1 LKTCRDASA
10 CSAAK
15 HAFASLERNVLRRR
29 VLLFGGI
36 HGRGV
41 RQRADGHIAKADVPS
56 RKGLSLARNVQSRR
70 QAFG

>member
-1 LKTCRDASA
+1 MHQLVLQLNM
-10 CSAAK
+10 
-15 HAFASLERNVLRRR
+15 HFASLERNVLSR

-41 RQRADGHIAKADVPS
+41 RQRADGHNAKADVPS
-56 RKGLSLARNVQSRR
+56 RKGLSLARNVQLRR